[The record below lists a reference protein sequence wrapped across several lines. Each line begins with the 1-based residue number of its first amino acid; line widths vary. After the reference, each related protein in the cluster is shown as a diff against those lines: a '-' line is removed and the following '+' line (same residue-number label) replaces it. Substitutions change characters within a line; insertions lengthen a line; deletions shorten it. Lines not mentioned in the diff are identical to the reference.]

1 VPNSLPYIHTER
13 LHLRPFAGED
23 APAVRRL
30 AGAREIADTTLNI
43 PHPYRE
49 GVAEQWIATHRPLFE
64 QRDAT
69 IVAIEVTQS
78 TELVG
83 AIGLTL
89 QAEHDR
95 AELGYWIGVPHWG
108 CGYATE
114 AARALV
120 GWGFHNL
127 DLNRIYATHLLR
139 NPQSGRVMEKVGM
152 SREGVLRQYVKK
164 WGAYED
170 IVVRS
175 ILREE
180 FVRSSPPI
188 AVESQ

>member
-1 VPNSLPYIHTER
+1 LSNSLPYIHTER
-13 LHLRPFAGED
+13 LHLRPFEPAD
-23 APAVRRL
+23 APSVQRL

-49 GVAEQWIATHRPLFE
+49 GMAEQWIATHRPLFE
-64 QRDAT
+64 QREAA
-69 IVAIEVTQS
+69 IVAIVLAMS
-78 TELVG
+78 AELVG
-83 AIGLTL
+83 AVGLTMH
-89 QAEHDR
+89 AEHDR

-108 CGYATE
+108 RGYATE

-120 GWGFHNL
+120 GWAFRTF

-139 NPQSGRVMEKVGM
+139 NPQSGRVMEKIGM
-152 SREGVLRQYVKK
+152 ATEGILRQYVKK
-164 WGAYED
+164 WGVYED

-180 FVRSSPPI
+180 FVRNHPPI
-188 AVESQ
+188 ALESR

>member
-1 VPNSLPYIHTER
+1 MPKSLPYIHTER
-13 LHLRPFAGED
+13 LHLRPFEPED
-23 APAVRRL
+23 APSVKRL

-64 QRDAT
+64 QHDAT
-69 IVAIEVTQS
+69 IVAIVLAQS
-78 TELVG
+78 AELVG

-89 QAEHDR
+89 HAEHDR
-95 AELGYWIGVPHWG
+95 AELGYWIGLPHWG
-108 CGYATE
+108 RGYATE

-120 GWGFHNL
+120 GWGFRNL

-180 FVRSSPPI
+180 FVRNAQPI
-188 AVESQ
+188 AVGSR